1 MRLVCQPG
9 ALNLLKRV
17 CALTGDFITS
27 ALPSSTEGKR

>member
-9 ALNLLKRV
+9 AVNLLRRV

-27 ALPSSTEGKR
+27 ALLSSTEGGR